1 MSFLKEM
8 KAKRFLVLAIL
19 FFIAYEL
26 FGSKYVWMAD
36 YPKLKEI
43 LLEDG
48 STYLMPQ
55 VGIELP
61 IAVILSVISVA
72 CYVIWFLR
80 NRELLDH

>member
-1 MSFLKEM
+1 M
-8 KAKRFLVLAIL
+8 
-19 FFIAYEL
+19 
-26 FGSKYVWMAD
+26 WMAD

-43 LLEDG
+43 LLENG

-55 VGIELP
+55 IGIEFP
-61 IAVILSVISVA
+61 IALTLSVISVA

>member
-8 KAKRFLVLAIL
+8 QAKRWLFLAIL

-26 FGSKYVWMAD
+26 FGYKYMWMAD

-43 LLEDG
+43 LLENG

-55 VGIELP
+55 IGIEFP
-61 IAVILSVISVA
+61 IALTLSVISVA